1 MQAAMSGL
9 DSPQPELP
17 NMANNMESPIVDL
30 SPPNGVS
37 PPSYMEALHS
47 ASEECVAGLRMTDPG
62 GPFVES
68 MQRAAAR
75 IASQIASTSS
85 APPTRLLN
93 FLIEY
98 RNRNIM
104 LRVPDNETVGL
115 YECCA
120 FVFFIKLSAQ
130 EKSKFCWRVS

>member
-1 MQAAMSGL
+1 
-9 DSPQPELP
+9 
-17 NMANNMESPIVDL
+17 
-30 SPPNGVS
+30 
-37 PPSYMEALHS
+37 MEAVHS

-68 MQRAAAR
+68 MQSAAAR

-98 RNRNIM
+98 RSRNIM

-115 YECCA
+115 FEYSA
-120 FVFFIKLSAQ
+120 SGFVLSNKLSDTGKIKVLLESELSIPVDKQ
-130 EKSKFCWRVS
+130 DLCGWVSKYNKRIQDSVSAAFNVD